1 MQTETVLGVLDA
13 GEGYLRERGVAAP
26 RLSIEWM
33 LARVLGI
40 TRLQVYMAHDRP
52 VSETEKQS
60 LREMVARRGTG
71 EPLAYVL
78 GDQEF
83 CGLQLRVTN
92 AVLIPRPETEGLV
105 ELVRAA
111 VAENALGVDIGTGS
125 GAIAIALCSLRP
137 DLRMIAT
144 DVSQDALAVA
154 RQNAEKIGVA
164 DRIDFALGDYWQA
177 LDGRGPVDFVVSNPP
192 YVDPG
197 RPDLLGEGVAEF
209 EPALALFTPPDDPA
223 ASYRALVRDLEGRLR
238 PGGQV
243 FFETGVA
250 VDQVALET
258 MRAVPD
264 LVDVE
269 LQFDDA
275 KLPRY
280 LLARYAGSQTDS

>member
-13 GEGYLRERGVAAP
+13 AEGYLRERGVAAP

-40 TRLQVYMAHDRP
+40 TRLQVYMAYDRP
-52 VSETEKQS
+52 VSETEKRI
-60 LREMVARRGTG
+60 LREMVARRGQG

-83 CGLQLRVTN
+83 CGLLLRVTD

-105 ELVRAA
+105 DLVREA
-111 VAENALGVDIGTGS
+111 VAENARGVDIGTGS
-125 GAIAIALCSLRP
+125 GAIAIALCKLRP

-144 DVSQDALAVA
+144 DVSETALAVA
-154 RQNAEKIGVA
+154 RQNAEDLGVA
-164 DRIDFALGDYWQA
+164 DRIEFACGDYWQA
-177 LDGRGPVDFVVSNPP
+177 LDGLDPVDFLVSNPP

-197 RPDLLGEGVAEF
+197 RPDLLGEGVAAF
-209 EPALALFTPPDDPA
+209 EPALALFTPADDPA
-223 ASYRALVRDLEGRLR
+223 AAYRALVEGLAGRLR
-238 PGGQV
+238 PGGLV

-250 VDQVALET
+250 ADQAALAT
-258 MRAVPD
+258 MQAVPE

-269 LQFDDA
+269 LKFDQA
-275 KLPRY
+275 GLPRY
-280 LLARYAGSQTDS
+280 LLGRYLGSQTGS